1 MDRDLYSETHHATYF
16 ATKVGAPSLMQLADT
31 VRAQVMLDHLHGG
44 QDAQEHHTL
53 AHSLWSELAA
63 ACC

>member
-44 QDAQEHHTL
+44 QDAQEHHSL
-53 AHSLWSELAA
+53 AHSL
-63 ACC
+63 